1 MKIKLHS
8 IQTPLEM
15 VACKSK
21 KIKFE
26 SDLKL
31 KLCGKRLYSTESVK
45 YMGVKLMQILV
56 GNIMLM
62 IFPLKGLLENSELCR
77 RDNLMEKSQ
86 N

>member
-8 IQTPLEM
+8 IQTPPEM

-21 KIKFE
+21 KMKFE

-31 KLCGKRLYSTESVK
+31 KSCGKRLYSTESVK
-45 YMGVKLMQILV
+45 YLGVKLIQILV
-56 GNIMLM
+56 GNIVLM

-77 RDNLMEKSQ
+77 MDNLMEKSQ

>member
-8 IQTPLEM
+8 IQTPPEM

-21 KIKFE
+21 KMKFE
-26 SDLKL
+26 IDLKL
-31 KLCGKRLYSTESVK
+31 KSCGKRLYSTESVK
-45 YMGVKLMQILV
+45 YLGVKLIQILV

-77 RDNLMEKSQ
+77 MDNLMEKSQ

>member
-1 MKIKLHS
+1 
-8 IQTPLEM
+8 M

-21 KIKFE
+21 KMKFA

-31 KLCGKRLYSTESVK
+31 KSCGKRLYSTESVK
-45 YMGVKLMQILV
+45 YLGVKLIQILV

-77 RDNLMEKSQ
+77 MDNLMEKSQ

>member
-1 MKIKLHS
+1 
-8 IQTPLEM
+8 M

-21 KIKFE
+21 KMKFE

-31 KLCGKRLYSTESVK
+31 KSCGKRLYSTESVK
-45 YMGVKLMQILV
+45 YLGVKLIQILV

-62 IFPLKGLLENSELCR
+62 IFPLKGMLENSELCR
-77 RDNLMEKSQ
+77 MDNLMEKSQ

>member
-8 IQTPLEM
+8 VQTPPEM

-21 KIKFE
+21 KMKFE

-31 KLCGKRLYSTESVK
+31 KSCGKRLYSTESVK
-45 YMGVKLMQILV
+45 YLGVKLIQILV

-77 RDNLMEKSQ
+77 MDNLMEKSQ

>member
-8 IQTPLEM
+8 VQTPPEM

-21 KIKFE
+21 KMKFA

-31 KLCGKRLYSTESVK
+31 KSCGKRLYSTESVK
-45 YMGVKLMQILV
+45 YLGVKLIQILV

-77 RDNLMEKSQ
+77 MDNLMEKNQ

>member
-8 IQTPLEM
+8 IQTPPEM

-21 KIKFE
+21 KMKFE

-31 KLCGKRLYSTESVK
+31 KSCGKRLYSTESVK
-45 YMGVKLMQILV
+45 YLGVKLIQILV

-62 IFPLKGLLENSELCR
+62 IFPLKGMLENSELCR
-77 RDNLMEKSQ
+77 MDNLMEKSQ